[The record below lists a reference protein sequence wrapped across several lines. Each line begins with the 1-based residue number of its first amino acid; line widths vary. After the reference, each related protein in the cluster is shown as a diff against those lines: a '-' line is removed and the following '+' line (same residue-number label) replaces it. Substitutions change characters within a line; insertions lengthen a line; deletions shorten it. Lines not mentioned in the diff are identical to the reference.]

1 MRGVWLTDHSK
12 KTSRVRDEDARV
24 PTMPGSEPS
33 PAGARRYRVMRMLYG
48 QQILPSHVGEATLQ
62 MVNDRYGR
70 PHKVESEQNGGETW
84 TYYERGSGTA
94 SFAGSSKGSFCREYQ
109 LTFDRQ
115 GILRDW
121 KQQHCRP

>member
-1 MRGVWLTDHSK
+1 MGYVMKTHGCRQSMALLLLVLAGIASCGCFMDSK
-12 KTSRVRDEDARV
+12 
-24 PTMPGSEPS
+24 
-33 PAGARRYRVMRMLYG
+33 YF
-48 QQILPSHVGEATLQ
+48 QSHVGEATLQ

-70 PHKVESEQNGGETW
+70 PHKIELEQNGGEKW

-115 GILRDW
+115 GILKDW
-121 KQQHCRP
+121 KEEHCRP